1 MLGSV
6 LIDPDA
12 IHRVAPILHAEDFF
26 IERHRWI
33 WEAAFTINERRQTI
47 DYVALVDELERQ
59 RKLEEIG
66 GAGYVAAL
74 INAVPT
80 AAHVE
85 TYAQIVERAAV
96 LRRLISAAGE
106 ISALAHKDE
115 GELDDIIDRAEQA
128 IFAVSQRKLRK
139 DLIPIGQ
146 FLKTVHDTVD
156 YLQEHKDEVVGVP
169 TGFSALDKI
178 LGGLAPN
185 DLILIAGRPS
195 IGKTGFALNIAQH
208 AATHLPR
215 KTVAIFSLEMGGEQI
230 VQRII
235 ANMTGIDGQRLRL
248 GQLKDDEYERMTEAM
263 AHLSEAPIYIDDT
276 PSVSPIEIRSKSRRL
291 AAERGLDLVIID
303 YLQLIHTTGRIEN
316 RVQEIA
322 QISRALKALARE
334 LRAPVIALS
343 QLSRAV
349 ESRPDK
355 HPQLSDLRES
365 GSLEQDADV
374 VMFLYRDD
382 AYNQATEKTNI
393 AEVIVAKHR
402 NGPTGKVEL
411 YFHRGQSRFADLEY
425 YKEEEAL

>member
-1 MLGSV
+1 
-6 LIDPDA
+6 
-12 IHRVAPILHAEDFF
+12 
-26 IERHRWI
+26 
-33 WEAAFTINERRQTI
+33 
-47 DYVALVDELERQ
+47 
-59 RKLEEIG
+59 
-66 GAGYVAAL
+66 
-74 INAVPT
+74 
-80 AAHVE
+80 
-85 TYAQIVERAAV
+85 
-96 LRRLISAAGE
+96 
-106 ISALAHKDE
+106 
-115 GELDDIIDRAEQA
+115 
-128 IFAVSQRKLRK
+128 
-139 DLIPIGQ
+139 
-146 FLKTVHDTVD
+146 
-156 YLQEHKDEVVGVP
+156 
-169 TGFSALDKI
+169 
-178 LGGLAPN
+178 
-185 DLILIAGRPS
+185 
-195 IGKTGFALNIAQH
+195 
-208 AATHLPR
+208 
-215 KTVAIFSLEMGGEQI
+215 
-230 VQRII
+230 
-235 ANMTGIDGQRLRL
+235 
-248 GQLKDDEYERMTEAM
+248 
-263 AHLSEAPIYIDDT
+263 SEAPIYIDDT

-411 YFHRGQSRFADLEY
+411 YFQRSQSRFADLEY